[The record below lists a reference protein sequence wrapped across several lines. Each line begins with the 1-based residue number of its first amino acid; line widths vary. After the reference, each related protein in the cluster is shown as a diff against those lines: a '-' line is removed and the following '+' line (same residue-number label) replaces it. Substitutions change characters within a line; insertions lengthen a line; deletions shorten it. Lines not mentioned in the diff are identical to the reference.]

1 MNPYQQFANT
11 LKKLSFYI
19 DDSRNIDPPYFIL
32 EKLPKIYY
40 PNLKKINSDSKTK
53 ETTETTEKII
63 TIPEVLNE
71 NFQCNLCKDK
81 VYAVK
86 NYFKKPESKPSPIL
100 VLYYNASPDSKK
112 LPRDNSD
119 KYYFSSKEEDE
130 LFERMLNKINLSLK
144 NLYFQEFVACHFS
157 PNSSSEDWEQ
167 RAKNCYY
174 LLEKNIEEFRIEQIL
189 LVGYAALLLLGKE
202 AIHLAKNSKI
212 IPLNV
217 KEKQIPAM
225 VIRSPLALLTLEQKR
240 KEYENALKKYPQEY
254 EMYLKNKNQLE
265 VVIQEIQSLVANEKE
280 TKVINNVKLRPASQ
294 INSEKQLEEKIK
306 KQLGIQK
313 YTLYLALKLR
323 KEEIQIKQQILNSFN
338 QLIK

>member
-1 MNPYQQFANT
+1 MNPYQQFANS
-11 LKKLSFYI
+11 LKKMSIYLE
-19 DDSRNIDPPYFIL
+19 DSRNLDPPYFIL
-32 EKLPKIYY
+32 EKLPKIYF
-40 PNLKKINSDSKTK
+40 PTLKKTSYDLVKKEKT
-53 ETTETTEKII
+53 EPII
-63 TIPEVLNE
+63 SIPEVLLKE

-86 NYFKKPESKPSPIL
+86 NYFKKPEENPYPIL

-174 LLEKNIEEFRIEQIL
+174 LLEKNIEEFRIEKIL
-189 LVGYAALLLLGKE
+189 LVGYAAILLLGKE

-212 IPLNV
+212 VPLNI
-217 KEKQIPAM
+217 KEKKIFTM

-254 EMYLKNKNQLE
+254 NEYLKNKNQMD
-265 VVIQEIQSLVANEKE
+265 VMIQEIQSLITKEKE
-280 TKVINNVKLRPASQ
+280 TKVINNIKLRPASQ

-306 KQLGIQK
+306 KQLGIPK
-313 YTLYLALKLR
+313 YTLYLAAKFR

>member
-19 DDSRNIDPPYFIL
+19 DDSRNFDPPYFIL

-53 ETTETTEKII
+53 DITETSEKII
-63 TIPEVLNE
+63 SISEVLNE
-71 NFQCNLCKDK
+71 NFHCNLCKDK

-86 NYFKKPESKPSPIL
+86 NYFKKPEIHPSPIL

-130 LFERMLNKINLSLK
+130 LFERMLNKNNLSLK
-144 NLYFQEFVACHFS
+144 SLYFQEFVACHFS

-174 LLEKNIEEFRIEQIL
+174 LLEKNVEEFRIEKIL
-189 LVGYAALLLLGKE
+189 LVGYAAILLLGKE

-212 IPLNV
+212 ISLNI

-254 EMYLKNKNQLE
+254 EEYLKNRNQLE
-265 VVIQEIQSLVANEKE
+265 VMIQEIQSLVSNEKE
-280 TKVINNVKLRPASQ
+280 TKVINNIKLRPASQ
-294 INSEKQLEEKIK
+294 INSEKQIEEKIK
-306 KQLGIQK
+306 KKLGMSK
-313 YTLYLALKLR
+313 YTLYMAFKFR

-338 QLIK
+338 QLLK